1 MKNRMRS
8 SRRAIESDRPMCNG
22 YVCMYDCDFSLPIPS
37 FSTHQHLM
45 EYKYEVYASIDS
57 STDLTDAIS
66 EVESKILSITSSQMG
81 LKTCNVNTAATQ
93 FTFSSGYNWI
103 YKNFP
108 QDNFNSVIT
117 SISSAPSDNVDKELT
132 ECKGR
137 VNNKPVK
144 STCIPI
150 SGSMKVGYFGIPTAE
165 SDVEHSL
172 LNLIERGARE
182 DWFTTD
188 RIQKVVYTGATSKDY
203 ISDIP
208 LNIISTSN
216 NEAKAEA
223 PETDNMIHN
232 ENNPLLSGAGIG
244 IIVAAICAIVL
255 GAIFLAKKVFGKN
268 GNEKYISTPSP
279 NQGKRL
285 GLRAYDSECIRAN
298 FDDDCLRIETP
309 KHGAHVDPF
318 ESPSLAVP
326 PSTYLEAQLNDHVKY
341 TDLSRVTE
349 GSRESGSSNMSSLL
363 HSIESSVQSDSLH
376 ILSNSVYT
384 NGSGLVEDEI
394 DEDEEYEEEVTTEDV
409 NMTVYEE
416 GESTLETVESG
427 IGNILQA
434 KSSECEEDITND
446 DLYGDAIVTADDA
459 KSQKDE
465 SDASV
470 N

>member
-1 MKNRMRS
+1 MRS

-81 LKTCNVNTAATQ
+81 LKTCNVKTAAAQ

-103 YKNFP
+103 YKDFP

-117 SISSAPSDNVDKELT
+117 SMSSAPSDNVDKELT

-137 VNNKPVK
+137 VNSKPVK
-144 STCIPI
+144 TTCIPI
-150 SGSMKVGYFGIPTAE
+150 SGLMKVGYFGIPTAE

-188 RIQKVVYTGATSKDY
+188 RIQKVVYTGTTGKDY
-203 ISDIP
+203 ISDVP
-208 LNIISTSN
+208 LNVNSN
-216 NEAKAEA
+216 NEAKAEIA
-223 PETDNMIHN
+223 ETDNMIQN

-255 GAIFLAKKVFGKN
+255 GTIFLAKKVFGKN

-279 NQGKRL
+279 NQGKKF

-309 KHGAHVDPF
+309 KHGVHVDPF
-318 ESPSLAVP
+318 ESPPLAVP

-363 HSIESSVQSDSLH
+363 HSIESSVHSDSLH

-384 NGSGLVEDEI
+384 NGSRLVEDEI
-394 DEDEEYEEEVTTEDV
+394 DEDEEYEEEVTTDDV

-416 GESTLETVESG
+416 GDSTLETIEAGV
-427 IGNILQA
+427 GNILQA

-446 DLYGDAIVTADDA
+446 DLYGDAIVTSDDA
-459 KSQKDE
+459 ASQKDE
-465 SDASV
+465 SDAST

>member
-1 MKNRMRS
+1 MKNIMRS

-37 FSTHQHLM
+37 FSTHQHLV

-66 EVESKILSITSSQMG
+66 EIESKILSITSSQMG
-81 LKTCNVNTAATQ
+81 LKTCNVNTAAAQ

-103 YKNFP
+103 YKDFP

-117 SISSAPSDNVDKELT
+117 SMSSAPSDNVDKELT
-132 ECKGR
+132 ECNGR
-137 VNNKPVK
+137 VNTKPVK
-144 STCIPI
+144 TTCIPI

-182 DWFTTD
+182 DWFTTN
-188 RIQKVVYTGATSKDY
+188 RIQKVVYTGTTSEDY

-208 LNIISTSN
+208 LN
-216 NEAKAEA
+216 EAKADA
-223 PETDNMIHN
+223 AETDNMIHN

-255 GAIFLAKKVFGKN
+255 GTVFLAKKVFAGKN
-268 GNEKYISTPSP
+268 RNQLIISTPSP
-279 NQGKRL
+279 NQGKKF

-298 FDDDCLRIETP
+298 FDDECLRIETP
-309 KHGAHVDPF
+309 KHGVHLDPF
-318 ESPSLAVP
+318 ESPPLAVP

-349 GSRESGSSNMSSLL
+349 GSRESGGSSNMSSLF
-363 HSIESSVQSDSLH
+363 HSIESSTQSDSLH
-376 ILSNSVYT
+376 FLSSSVYT
-384 NGSGLVEDEI
+384 NGSRLVEDEI
-394 DEDEEYEEEVTTEDV
+394 EEDEEYEEEVTTEDV

-416 GESTLETVESG
+416 DESTLETIEAG
-427 IGNILQA
+427 IGNLLQA
-434 KSSECEEDITND
+434 KSSECEGDITND
-446 DLYGDAIVTADDA
+446 DLYGDAVVTSDDA
-459 KSQKDE
+459 ASQKDE
-465 SDASV
+465 SDAS
-470 N
+470 NN